1 MSTQISSGFGGS
13 ISGERNTAGHFVSA
27 LTAAIALLL
36 PLLGLSQTPAPFAVR
51 ADLANSQPRI
61 AWNSTPGLAYEV
73 LSRESLASGHW
84 EKVATIISD
93 AATASWIDPN
103 PAEASRFYRVLS
115 RAGGRTTQVR
125 IVHSSLASPALV
137 QAFES
142 APYSLARPVIETF
155 ATLGQL
161 IVPLP
166 LEDLQ
171 PFPDI
176 VIPGVE
182 IYFDDEHRSLT
193 FSGRTTILNQPVEL
207 LLTAYWGTEPGA
219 TPAFTLGI
227 KLRDFSLE
235 QLDPALAGSPL
246 SGIDLK
252 NTVLILAQTDYLLDP
267 LKLPGRAYTFY
278 DGASIQVERGVN
290 FFRVVD
296 LGAVLPIAKG
306 LQLLGVPETKLALQ
320 GIVGVDPNMFFSA
333 VQAAAPAL
341 LHLRSQLDT
350 SPVPGLPDWV
360 STSERRLDLTLLA
373 PGTQTPSGGAGL
385 ASLANTA
392 GTGPSLFIT
401 LTDVLKVELGN
412 QTLEFETVTDLNSL
426 EQSSGTTTVV
436 GTARTPW
443 NQPFGIPWLALRDVT
458 IELTYT
464 DGKVTD
470 ANLSANFSAGEKAGT
485 ASIALIDAES
495 GVAEISLSTD
505 QLTVAD
511 LAAWAGHFGLTI
523 PTADLPEILTLREP
537 MISLRT
543 GSQRTFTV
551 TGKLKI
557 LGDLETELL
566 VTMVERG
573 GKIEPLIATQAGQF
587 QLSRLIPSVTG
598 TSLGD
603 LKLPVS
609 GFGSRPA
616 QSSQTEEAVDSSELS
631 PPARNFFARK
641 YGSSDFTLSIPP
653 GVQFDAELPLSGFP
667 SANLQALGL
676 SSTDRIAIA
685 GPINVPLGAIVGGTL
700 PALNDL
706 RLEALL
712 PLKPLPGLPA
722 FLEPVTVLSR
732 KIVLNY
738 SAGQLEVSVENRVS
752 AMLGGTARVFVFT
765 TSLSKTPEGGAL
777 ELAGTSTTPWE
788 QPFNVPWLTVEQV
801 QLRLA
806 LSSTATQA
814 TLAGRI
820 AVGSK
825 LADAAIDLIV
835 VDGQPQARLRATLD
849 QLTLTEFIAWAQ
861 DRLGVS
867 PFGAEPPDGLL
878 DLRQITLEIQTGP
891 KPRLTVSA
899 STTLLNNLPTR
910 LLFTT
915 VEVGGQTRPVLSFG
929 LDDFSLG
936 LLSPQL
942 ASTPAGNYK
951 FPSSVFTVSSIPLS
965 FPSSELSPEAA
976 AFFQKIH
983 GRPDFTFKAGAGLS
997 FGATLPV
1004 SFLPSPAVAALG
1016 MNASDRL
1023 AFEGTIGITFGML
1036 SGKAAVNV
1044 DRLDLL
1050 VALPNAKALLFPPTL
1065 PADPTVQRTLALSYR
1080 NLPGPENAL
1089 AIRVTD
1095 RVAVN
1100 LDNARRTFVLT
1111 TALSSSGELAF
1122 EGRLD
1127 GNWVKPFGV
1136 EWLTLNEVVLSLQTD
1151 GTQSQGSLRSSFPL
1165 GTKTIGLGIEL
1176 TGNTGDL
1183 AVKLTGS
1190 VDQLSIDDVIE
1201 LVQRQINRP
1210 LFPGTPPADF
1220 ATLDNVT
1227 MTIRLGRTK
1236 GFSIGATSTLA
1247 GRQAELLWSFET
1259 EAGQEPNIV
1268 LGMQPRD
1275 WSLSGAFP
1283 SLSNPLVDGLKLP
1296 TPTLVFARS
1305 NHRKEP
1311 HEVQEEEKQFYSRSY
1326 GTPDFAFNLPSG
1338 LNLVGSIPLG
1348 SLPADSPLRDLMN
1361 VLGMQG
1367 DNLRLEGSLGNAL
1380 DLVTGGGG
1388 GGAAGALKDLSL
1400 RVGLPPMRPKES
1412 PEWFRSGQLALQVTG
1427 APSVGVVGEVT
1438 VKVEDDILTFFIE
1451 SGISFPGP
1459 TLQLVGGLKSGGSW
1473 NAPFGVEWLTLH
1485 ELIVLLGVD
1494 ATGSVKLG
1502 FSGDMIVGEKDIQV
1516 AALIAVSPVGVPT
1529 NLILEASS
1537 TEGLAMSDIVA
1548 LQARMAAVTNPSAP
1562 RIPIDQLPEMALR
1575 NFALKFAPRPE
1586 PSLGVERG
1594 LALSGDF
1601 FMQTQQNG
1609 ALQHIGGLS
1618 MKVGEGE
1625 ISASGSLISSSVG
1638 PVTWQDP
1645 RVDLLLSLQQQRL
1658 FVGGLVSTDNLNADF
1673 DLGVTRERMSYDVE
1687 AKLFNQF
1694 HADLQGE
1701 AEFNFGNASFPINGD
1716 MLQDFVGA
1724 TTASFKEA
1732 FAAVAA
1738 QGETAI
1744 AGAQSLFNQVQS
1756 LRISKES
1763 QLTSTIQ
1770 GFVDELDLKR
1780 RTMEATKATR
1790 DAAKSAMD
1798 SALAAR
1804 NSAWNL
1810 YDSTPAHQVALKAA
1824 RYTDYLAK
1832 AAVYT
1837 TRQAAY
1843 TTANAA
1849 YLAAKAAYDIIPPIE
1864 QRPVVIALRAEI
1876 NDLTQQLEARRQQ
1889 LIAVTETFRTVIDAV
1904 KNNQLAIESAS
1915 FGTTLRSLLES
1926 KQTTMSVTVVFA
1938 GQRRTFNATWNF
1950 SRTVRENLQPVI
1962 DVILREQRI
1971 I

>member
-1 MSTQISSGFGGS
+1 MSTQNSSSFGGS
-13 ISGERNTAGHFVSA
+13 ISSERNAARYFAFA
-27 LTAAIALLL
+27 LTAALALLL
-36 PLLGLSQTPAPFAVR
+36 PPLGLSQAPAPFAVR
-51 ADLANSQPRI
+51 ADLANGQPRI
-61 AWNSTPGLAYEV
+61 VWNSTPGIVYEV
-73 LSRESLASGHW
+73 LSRENLAAGNW
-84 EKVATIISD
+84 EKTATIISD
-93 AATASWIDPN
+93 AATASWIDPK
-103 PAEASRFYRVLS
+103 PVEASRFYRVLS

-125 IVHSSLASPALV
+125 IVHSSVASPALV

-155 ATLGQL
+155 ASLGQL

-166 LEDLQ
+166 LEDLL

-176 VIPGVE
+176 IIPGVE

-193 FSGRTTILNQPVEL
+193 LSGRATILNQPVEL

-227 KLRDFSLE
+227 KLPDFSLE
-235 QLDPALAGSPL
+235 QLDRGLAGSPL
-246 SGIDLK
+246 SGLDLK
-252 NTVLILAQTDYLLDP
+252 NTVLILAQTDYLLEP

-296 LGAVLPIAKG
+296 LGTVLPIAKG
-306 LQLLGVPETKLALQ
+306 LQLLGIPETKLALQ

-350 SPVPGLPDWV
+350 APVPGLPDWV
-360 STSERRLDLTLLA
+360 STSERRLDLTLLT
-373 PGTQTPSGGAGL
+373 PGTQPPGGLGL
-385 ASLANTA
+385 ASLANPA
-392 GTGPSLFIT
+392 GAGPSLLVT
-401 LTDVLKVELGN
+401 LTDVLEVGLGN

-426 EQSSGTTTVV
+426 EQSTGTTTVV

-443 NQPFGIPWLALRDVT
+443 NQPFGIPWLAFQDVT
-458 IELTYT
+458 IGLTYT

-470 ANLSANFSAGEKAGT
+470 ANLSANFTAGEKAGT
-485 ASIALIDAES
+485 ASIALIDVENGA
-495 GVAEISLSTD
+495 AEISLATD
-505 QLTVAD
+505 QLTVRD
-511 LAAWAGHFGLTI
+511 LVAWAGHFGLTI
-523 PTADLPEILTLREP
+523 PTADLPEVLTLREP
-537 MISLRT
+537 TISLRT
-543 GSQRTFTV
+543 GSKRTFTV
-551 TGKLKI
+551 TGKLRI

-566 VTMVERG
+566 VTMVERN

-587 QLSRLIPSVTG
+587 QLSRLIPSVAG

-609 GFGSRPA
+609 GFGS
-616 QSSQTEEAVDSSELS
+616 SSGQTEETVDSSELS
-631 PPARNFFARK
+631 PPARSFYERK
-641 YGSSDFTLSIPP
+641 HGSSNLTLSIPA
-653 GVQFDAELPLSGFP
+653 GVQFDAELPLSAFP

-676 SSTDRIAIA
+676 SSTDRIALA
-685 GPINVPLGAIVGGTL
+685 GPINLPLSAIVSGAL
-700 PALNDL
+700 PALNEL
-706 RLEALL
+706 HLEALL
-712 PLKPLPGLPA
+712 PLKPFPGLPA
-722 FLEPVTVLSR
+722 ALEPVTVLSR
-732 KIVLNY
+732 KLILNY
-738 SAGQLEVSVENRVS
+738 TAGQLDVSVENRVS
-752 AMLGGTARVFVFT
+752 ALLGGMARVFVFN

-777 ELAGTSTTPWE
+777 ELAGTMTTPWE
-788 QPFNVPWLTVEQV
+788 KPFNVPWLTVEQV
-801 QLRLA
+801 QLKLA

-825 LADAAIDLIV
+825 HANAAIDLIV
-835 VDGQPQARLRATLD
+835 VNGQPQARLRATLD

-867 PFGAEPPDGLL
+867 PFGAEPPGGLL
-878 DLRQITLEIQTGP
+878 DLRQLTIDLQTGP

-899 STTLLNNLPTR
+899 NTTLLNNLSTR

-929 LDDFSLG
+929 LDDFSLSS
-936 LLSPQL
+936 LSPQL
-942 ASTPAGNYK
+942 ASAPAGNYK
-951 FPSSVFTVSSIPLS
+951 FPSSAFTVSNIPLS
-965 FPSSELSPEAA
+965 FPSSELSPEAL

-983 GRPDFTFKAGAGLS
+983 GRPDFTFKAEAGITLGAV
-997 FGATLPV
+997 LPV
-1004 SFLPSPAVAALG
+1004 SLLPSQAVAALG
-1016 MNASDRL
+1016 MNAGDRL

-1036 SGKAAVNV
+1036 SGHAALSV

-1080 NLPGPENAL
+1080 NLPGPDNAL

-1100 LDNARRTFVLT
+1100 LDNARRTFVLS
-1111 TALSSSGELAF
+1111 TALSSSGQLAF
-1122 EGRLD
+1122 EGRLE

-1176 TGNTGDL
+1176 TGNANDL
-1183 AVKLTGS
+1183 AVKLTGT

-1201 LVQRQINRP
+1201 LVQRQIARP
-1210 LFPGTPPADF
+1210 LFSGTPPADF
-1220 ATLDNVT
+1220 ATLNKVT
-1227 MTIRLGRTK
+1227 MTIRLGKTK
-1236 GFSIGATSTLA
+1236 GFSIGATSSLA

-1259 EAGQEPNIV
+1259 KAGQEPNIV

-1311 HEVQEEEKQFYSRSY
+1311 HEIQEEEKQFYSRSY
-1326 GTPDFAFNLPSG
+1326 GTPDFSFNLPSG

-1367 DNLRLEGSLGNAL
+1367 DNLLLEGSLGNTL
-1380 DLVTGGGG
+1380 DLVTGSGS

-1400 RVGLPPMRPKES
+1400 RVGLPPMRPKGS
-1412 PEWFRSGQLALQVTG
+1412 PEWFLSGQLALQVTG

-1438 VKVEDDILTFFIE
+1438 VKVENDILTFFIE

-1473 NAPFGVEWLTLH
+1473 QAPFGVEWLTLH

-1529 NLILEASS
+1529 NLILDASS

-1562 RIPIDQLPEMALR
+1562 RIPIDQLPEMAVR
-1575 NFALKFAPRPE
+1575 NLALKFAPRPE
-1586 PSLGVERG
+1586 PSLGIERG

-1601 FMQTQQNG
+1601 HMQTQPNG
-1609 ALQHIGGLS
+1609 ALQHIAGID

-1625 ISASGSLISSSVG
+1625 ISATGSLISSSVG
-1638 PVTWQDP
+1638 PITWENP
-1645 RVDLLLSLQQQRL
+1645 RLDLFLSQQQQHL
-1658 FVGGLVSTDNLNADF
+1658 FVGGIVNTESLSTDF
-1673 DLGVTRERMSYDVE
+1673 DLAVTRERMSYDVE

-1694 HADLQGE
+1694 HADLQGQ
-1701 AEFNFGNASFPINGD
+1701 AEFDLGNASFPISGD
-1716 MLQDFVGA
+1716 LLQDFISA
-1724 TTASFKEA
+1724 TTASFKDA

-1744 AGAQSLFNQVQS
+1744 AGAQSLFNQAQS
-1756 LRISKES
+1756 LRTSKEL
-1763 QLTSTIQ
+1763 QLASTIQ
-1770 GFVDELDLKR
+1770 GFMEELDAARKAMDL
-1780 RTMEATKATR
+1780 AKATR
-1790 DAAKSAMD
+1790 DSAKSAMD

-1810 YDSTPAHQVALKAA
+1810 YDSTPAYQTALKAA

-1864 QRPVVIALRAEI
+1864 QRPAVIALRAEV
-1876 NDLTQQLEARRQQ
+1876 NDLIQQWELRRQQ
-1889 LIAVTETFRTVIDAV
+1889 LTAVTETFRTVIDTV
-1904 KNNQLAIESAS
+1904 KNNRLAIESAS
-1915 FGTTLRSLLES
+1915 FNTTLRSLIDTRRATL
-1926 KQTTMSVTVVFA
+1926 SVAVVFA
-1938 GQRRTFNATWNF
+1938 SQRRVFTPTWNF
-1950 SRTVRENLQPVI
+1950 DRPVRENLQPVI
-1962 DVILREQRI
+1962 DVILREQKI